1 MLPTGGNHHG
11 KFIEFFAICKTFLV
25 VFFIIIKYSAFLYE
39 LIFSYCRCLQIM
51 AHPKVLS
58 STFFNLSSI
67 QCNHIN
73 AVFFLTS
80 SLLHPKIFIKEFSYF
95 LMPCHQH
102 CLGVNLLVQ
111 RQLNLFGCNG
121 LSQWPCLRFISVMFM
136 LHKRHVYN
144 LQVMML
150 GLQTCFAKDV
160 KTSKREHFYPNFA

>member
-1 MLPTGGNHHG
+1 MAIITANLSN
-11 KFIEFFAICKTFLV
+11 FLLFAKLFLL
-25 VFFIIIKYSAFLYE
+25 FFISIKYLAFLFE
-39 LIFSYCRCLQIM
+39 FVSIFLLMSLDYSPSQRL
-51 AHPKVLS
+51 VS
-58 STFFNLSSI
+58 STVFNLSSI
-67 QCNHIN
+67 QWNHIN

-80 SLLHPKIFIKEFSYF
+80 SLRHPKIFIKEFCYI

-111 RQLNLFGCNG
+111 RWLNLFGCNG

-150 GLQTCFAKDV
+150 GLQTCFAKDG